1 MINISFALL
10 SGGNSVRFGSD
21 KTTALYKGTPLFL
34 HGLKTGLTVSDD
46 VIHISKN
53 PDKYKPFING
63 VRYLADDLA
72 TVCPMSGLIKAGN
85 DAVYDNI
92 FVLSA
97 DAPLVNSEFVQFLT
111 GYLNSY
117 DGVVP
122 SINNKFYPLIS
133 IYKKYVLK
141 SMINDY
147 NNNNFKIIKS
157 LERFNILYLNENI
170 IFDNGFNTEIFT
182 NINYTDDL
190 KKLEVEK

>member
-1 MINISFALL
+1 MIKLSFALL

-21 KTTALYKGTPLFL
+21 KTTALYKGIPLFMY
-34 HGLKTGLTVSDD
+34 GLKTGLTVSDD
-46 VIHISKN
+46 VLHISKN
-53 PDKYKPFING
+53 PDKYKPFIDG
-63 VRYLADDLA
+63 VKYLTDDLE

-85 DAVYDNI
+85 DAVYNNI
-92 FVLSA
+92 FVISA
-97 DAPLVNSEFVQFLT
+97 DAPLVNSKFIQFLAD
-111 GYLNSY
+111 YLNSY

-122 SINNKFYPLIS
+122 SINNKLYPLIS
-133 IYKKYVLK
+133 IYKKHVLK
-141 SMINDY
+141 SMIDDY

-170 IFDNGFNTEIFT
+170 IFNNGFNTEIFT